1 MWLNFGAKASRSAV
15 AVLLFL
21 IIGGTNVAQMVTD
34 SPPVRRATLVVE
46 NPLLHWRKRH
56 RVTQAALGK
65 ACGVSA
71 GTISQIEHRHI
82 EPTVR
87 LVARLARHTGISVAR
102 LVSFA
107 VGREELAS
115 SETVIDFAAKA
126 GERQRIG

>member
-1 MWLNFGAKASRSAV
+1 LV
-15 AVLLFL
+15 A
-21 IIGGTNVAQMVTD
+21 
-34 SPPVRRATLVVE
+34 E

-56 RVTQAALGK
+56 HVTQAALGK

-87 LVARLARHTGISVAR
+87 LVARLSRHTGISVAR

-107 VGREELAS
+107 VGGSEFSRA
-115 SETVIDFAAKA
+115 ETVIDFAAKA
-126 GERQRIG
+126 GERKRTG

>member
-1 MWLNFGAKASRSAV
+1 M
-15 AVLLFL
+15 
-21 IIGGTNVAQMVTD
+21 ITD
-34 SPPVRRATLVVE
+34 SPTVRPTTLVVE

-56 RVTQAALGK
+56 HVTQAALGK

-107 VGREELAS
+107 VGGAELAGA
-115 SETVIDFAAKA
+115 ETAMGVAAKA
-126 GERQRIG
+126 EERTRTG